1 MDPTQQ
7 KAVFQQIL
15 SEHKERLYRLCR
27 SMIYHPEL
35 TDDLFQEVL
44 LNIWQ
49 YLPKFRADAAV
60 YTWLYRITIN
70 TAITFN
76 KKESRHQ
83 ARHEA
88 YDLDMPTAQNQAP
101 SDDLKVLFQAIQMLK
116 EEERS
121 LLGLYLEGFAY
132 KEIAEILSLSVSNVG
147 VRINRV
153 KNRLSSML
161 NPQKQES

>member
-1 MDPTQQ
+1 MDSSQQ

-15 SEHKERLYRLCR
+15 SEHKARLYRLCR
-27 SMIYHPEL
+27 SVIYHPEL

-49 YLPKFRADAAV
+49 YLPKFRADAAI

-83 ARHEA
+83 GHHEA
-88 YDLDMPTAQNQAP
+88 YDLNLPGPPNQIL
-101 SDDLKVLFQAIQMLK
+101 SDDLKMLYQAIQMLK
-116 EEERS
+116 VEERT
-121 LLGLYLEGFAY
+121 LVGLYLEGFAY
-132 KEIAEILSLSVSNVG
+132 KEIAEILNLTVSNVG
-147 VRINRV
+147 VRINRI
-153 KNRLSSML
+153 KNRLTQIL
-161 NPQKQES
+161 NPQKQQS

>member
-15 SEHKERLYRLCR
+15 GEHKERLYRLCR
-27 SMIYHPEL
+27 SMIYQPDL

-44 LNIWQ
+44 LNVWQ

-60 YTWLYRITIN
+60 YTWLYRVTIN

-83 ARHEA
+83 GRHEA
-88 YDLDMPTAQNQAP
+88 YDLNLPASQNQAL
-101 SDDLKVLFQAIQMLK
+101 SDDLKMLYQAIQMLK
-116 EEERS
+116 VEERT
-121 LLGLYLEGFAY
+121 LVGLYLEGFAY

-147 VRINRV
+147 VRINRI
-153 KNRLSSML
+153 KNRLSQIL
-161 NPQKQES
+161 NPQKS